1 MLLIELDRLAFC
13 LRLQAQDFML
23 ETEIALWKPPA
34 SSTAA
39 EDELATLRGVPLF
52 KDLKDADL
60 KRVMKVLHVRE
71 YAAGEVVFREG
82 QTGAG
87 MYIVKSGE
95 VDIVMHLEDGSEKP
109 LVTLRPGQFFGEL
122 ALLDSVARTASS
134 VVRKPSVLLGI
145 FQSDLEHLIDRDS
158 RLGARVIWNL
168 ARLTGARLRDLSDS
182 VRATSRAAATP
193 KPEAK

>member
-1 MLLIELDRLAFC
+1 
-13 LRLQAQDFML
+13 ML

-34 SSTAA
+34 ASSVA
-39 EDELATLRGVPLF
+39 EDELAALRGVPLF

-60 KRVMKVLHVRE
+60 KRVMKVLHVRD

-95 VDIVMHLEDGSEKP
+95 VDIVMHLDDGSEKP
-109 LVTLRPGQFFGEL
+109 LVTLRAGQFFGEL
-122 ALLDSVARTASS
+122 ALLDPIARTASS

-182 VRATSRAAATP
+182 VRATSRAAATA
-193 KPEAK
+193 KPEATK

>member
-1 MLLIELDRLAFC
+1 
-13 LRLQAQDFML
+13 ML
-23 ETEIALWKPPA
+23 ETEIALWKPPPTSSA
-34 SSTAA
+34 S

-60 KRVMKVLHVRE
+60 KRVMKLLHVRE
-71 YAAGEVVFREG
+71 YAADEVVFREG

-95 VDIVMHLEDGSEKP
+95 VDIVMHLDDGSEKL
-109 LVTLRPGQFFGEL
+109 LVTLRHGQFFGEL
-122 ALLDSVARTASS
+122 ALLDSIGRTASS

-145 FQSDLEHLIDRDS
+145 FQSGLEHLIDRDS

-182 VRATSRAAATP
+182 VRTTSRAAATL
-193 KPEAK
+193 KPEATK

>member
-1 MLLIELDRLAFC
+1 
-13 LRLQAQDFML
+13 ML

-34 SSTAA
+34 SSSVA
-39 EDELATLRGVPLF
+39 EDELATLRAVPLF
-52 KDLKDADL
+52 KDLEDSDL
-60 KRVMKVLHVRE
+60 KRIMKVLHVRQ

-87 MYIVKSGE
+87 MYIIKSGE

-109 LVTLRPGQFFGEL
+109 LVTLRDRQFFGEL
-122 ALLDSVARTASS
+122 ALLDSVPRTASS

-145 FQSDLEHLIDRDS
+145 FQSDLEQLVERNS

-168 ARLTGARLRDLSDS
+168 ARLTGARLRDVSDS
-182 VRATSRAAATP
+182 VRASSRAAAKAEAP
-193 KPEAK
+193 K

>member
-1 MLLIELDRLAFC
+1 
-13 LRLQAQDFML
+13 ML

-34 SSTAA
+34 SSSVA

-60 KRVMKVLHVRE
+60 KRVMKVLHVRD

-95 VDIVMHLEDGSEKP
+95 VDIVMHLEDGSEKL
-109 LVTLRPGQFFGEL
+109 LVTLRNGHFFGEL
-122 ALLDSVARTASS
+122 ALLDSIARTASS

-168 ARLTGARLRDLSDS
+168 ARLTGARLRDLSNS
-182 VRATSRAAATP
+182 VRTTSRGVETP
-193 KPEAK
+193 KAEGPK